1 MFSIIRAT
9 AAAALLL
16 VSPAALAAQSLSTD
30 NDEIN
35 GRSAAAMIANLSAR
49 GINATAVELWGD
61 GVLSVSVRDADGAH
75 RLLLVDEDTLRPL
88 EIAPQVST
96 ELNVGVVPSA
106 SPRRLTNLAPESLVE
121 DKDD

>member
-1 MFSIIRAT
+1 MFSNIRAT

-35 GRSAAAMIANLSAR
+35 GRSAAAMMATLSAR
-49 GINATAVELWGD
+49 GINATAVEQWGD

-75 RLLLVDEDTLRPL
+75 RLLLVDDDTLRPL
-88 EIAPQVST
+88 EIGPKSALNST
-96 ELNVGVVPSA
+96 
-106 SPRRLTNLAPESLVE
+106 
-121 DKDD
+121 